1 MLNEYKIR
9 HLNIN
14 DTEDMYSCIMR
25 SYASMK
31 NKEYFIHPTKEYL
44 FEILCGKGKSYGTY
58 LDNKLIGC
66 ASVVYA
72 DKAITPL
79 LEYQKIYND
88 NSKIIQFEH
97 GVILPEYQGNNLLEK
112 MLKHICE
119 ELYFLGYRY
128 IISTVHP
135 LNFPSL
141 VTAFKIHQRAI
152 CLSKFYNKNI
162 RYIMIGKIKSI
173 DKAKFTDY
181 KYLYPDQFSEISSI
195 LEKGY
200 VAFNFDRRMRKLVLG
215 IENGTW

>member
-66 ASVVYA
+66 ASVVYE

-162 RYIMIGKIKSI
+162 RFIMIGKIKSI

-215 IENGTW
+215 IENET